1 MGKRVVIVDINHVA
15 HLYQFG
21 SSPYLSIKVKEGDQL
36 VEKSTGIQTG
46 LIKSIHRWSNHGA
59 NPMAVCFD
67 RPVPSRK
74 AFFQS
79 SFSDMVV
86 GSKNEYKGGREK
98 MPEEMFVALADTERI
113 LRSAGVSCFAEPN
126 YESDDLVYACIQR
139 AKVKY
144 PDLPIDVIT
153 NDADL
158 LPLVDDRVS
167 VFFRSRKASYAES
180 KDILKP
186 KYIQVTPRNFQEV
199 VEDLSNYKG
208 FTIPYNSI
216 LLHKLLRGD
225 TSDKIETKTISKMF
239 PPTKYNKMVQ
249 AMLDDRV
256 NFAEIF
262 RYGEPTYKILY
273 RGTDEEF
280 NGTMKDALA
289 SPDKTKLYQKVGNS
303 EQLDAILEIL
313 KEYSDLN
320 EEQLEVLEKLY
331 WGMNLNQAY
340 PNPDPR
346 LSRRSY
352 VLAEKGHGDINSF
365 NEIEL
370 HKAAYSSL
378 QIKLLR

>member
-186 KYIQVTPRNFQEV
+186 KYIQVTPQNFQEV
-199 VEDLSNYKG
+199 VEDLSHYRG

-256 NFAEIF
+256 NFG
-262 RYGEPTYKILY
+262 RWL
-273 RGTDEEF
+273 
-280 NGTMKDALA
+280 KDALA

-340 PNPDPR
+340 PNPNPR

-370 HKAAYSSL
+370 HKAAYSRL